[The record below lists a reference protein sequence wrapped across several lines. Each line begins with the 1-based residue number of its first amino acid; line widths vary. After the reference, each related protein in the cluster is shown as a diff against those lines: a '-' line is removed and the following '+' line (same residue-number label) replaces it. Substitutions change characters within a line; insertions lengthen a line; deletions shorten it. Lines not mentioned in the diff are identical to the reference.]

1 MGYTIEPLRPSDWPQ
16 VAAIFEEGIATG
28 NATLETETPP
38 WEKWDAEHLQD
49 CRLVARDGEDILGW
63 AALTPVSGRCV
74 YGGVAEI
81 SVYVA
86 ARARRQGV
94 GRALIMA
101 IIDASEQAGLWTL
114 QGQIL
119 HENTVSLALMA
130 ACGFRQVGI
139 RERLGRLHGA
149 WRDVVLV
156 ERRSDRVGI

>member
-1 MGYTIEPLRPSDWPQ
+1 MGFTIEPLRPSDWPQ
-16 VAAIFEEGIATG
+16 VAAIFAEGIATG

-38 WEKWDAEHLQD
+38 WEKWDAEHLHD
-49 CRLVARDGEDILGW
+49 CRLVARDGKGILGW

-101 IIDASEQAGLWTL
+101 IIDASEEAGLWTL

-119 HENTVSLALMA
+119 RENTVSLTLMA

-139 RERLGRLHGA
+139 RERLGRLHGV

>member
-1 MGYTIEPLRPSDWPQ
+1 MGFTIEPLHPSDWPQ
-16 VAAIFEEGIATG
+16 VAAIFADGIATG

-38 WEKWDAEHLQD
+38 WEKWDAEHLKD

-94 GRALIMA
+94 GRALIRA

-119 HENTVSLALMA
+119 RENTVSLALMA

-139 RERLGRLHGA
+139 RERLGRLHGV